1 MATLRIAGE
10 LTQVADPVPAAQPK
24 AQRAKRA
31 KTTEAVK
38 TAPASDQASP
48 QS

>member
-10 LTQVADPVPAAQPK
+10 LTQVADPVPAVQPK
-24 AQRAKRA
+24 TQRAKRT
-31 KTTEAVK
+31 KVK
-38 TAPASDQASP
+38 EVVETAPASDQASP